1 MYKNEM
7 NLLNKDFSSKTF
19 FIIKKFG
26 FSKFILIGFLIISSL
41 ILELLSIGLIIP
53 VISILQDENF
63 LKNFFNEN
71 LYILS
76 LDHSQQIFLI
86 IIVLFSIFLLKF
98 FFLIILNY
106 YQNKYTSFLQAT
118 ISLKLMDQYIFM
130 PYKNYFLRNSSEFI
144 RNIKDES
151 GSFVYGVISPILNIL
166 IELLVVIGIV
176 SLLVITVGVA
186 TFYIIFI
193 LLIFLLIYII
203 CTKKIISKLGND
215 RFNFDQKIIKN
226 SSEIFQNIR
235 DIKIYFLQNE
245 FLKNYE
251 NSLFSY
257 AGSVKNYLTF
267 QNLPRFTIEII
278 LVFCFCLI
286 MLILNFKEY
295 NFEEIIV
302 TLGFIAVA
310 SFRLLPSFNRLI
322 SSQQVLRYHIP
333 SVFEV
338 YREVK
343 KSYSKNKKKLKNINF
358 EKFIHLKKINY
369 SYDKK
374 NNVLSRI
381 DLKIKLGEKIG
392 LIGNTG
398 SGKSTLIDII
408 TGLISPVDGELI
420 IDHKK
425 INFSKEFWGKNIG
438 CVSQGTFLL
447 NDTIK
452 SNITFGQ
459 KSTKSDH
466 KRIYEVLNDV
476 DLDEYL
482 KRSKSTINS
491 IVGEGGINLSGG
503 QKQRLGLARAL
514 YNNPKLLILD
524 EAFSALDEK
533 TEKKIIKKI
542 FLKYTKMTIIN
553 IAHKGMSLRH
563 CDKIYSIKNN
573 KINLIK

>member
-1 MYKNEM
+1 
-7 NLLNKDFSSKTF
+7 
-19 FIIKKFG
+19 
-26 FSKFILIGFLIISSL
+26 
-41 ILELLSIGLIIP
+41 
-53 VISILQDENF
+53 
-63 LKNFFNEN
+63 
-71 LYILS
+71 
-76 LDHSQQIFLI
+76 
-86 IIVLFSIFLLKF
+86 
-98 FFLIILNY
+98 
-106 YQNKYTSFLQAT
+106 
-118 ISLKLMDQYIFM
+118 MDQYIFM

-151 GSFVYGVISPILNIL
+151 GSFVYGVISPILNII
-166 IELLVVIGIV
+166 IELLVVIGII
-176 SLLVITVGVA
+176 SLLIITVGVV
-186 TFYIIFI
+186 TLYIIFI
-193 LLIFLLIYII
+193 LLCFLLTYII
-203 CTKKIISKLGND
+203 FTKNIISKLGKD
-215 RFNFDQKIIKN
+215 RFNFDQKIIQN

-257 AGSVKNYLTF
+257 AGSVKKYLTF

-286 MLILNFKEY
+286 MLILNLKEY
-295 NFEEIIV
+295 NFKEIIV
-302 TLGFIAVA
+302 TLGFVAVA

-322 SSQQVLRYHIP
+322 SSQQILRYHTP
-333 SVFEV
+333 SVLEV

-343 KSYSKNKKKLKNINF
+343 KVIQKIKNKKH
-358 EKFIHLKKINY
+358 KFWKIYSFKKINY

-374 NNVLSRI
+374 IKVLNRI
-381 DLKIKLGEKIG
+381 DLRIKLGEKIG

-408 TGLISPVDGELI
+408 TGLISPDDGELI

-459 KSTKSDH
+459 KSTESDN

-476 DLDEYL
+476 DLDEYI
-482 KRSKSTINS
+482 KRSKSKINS

-542 FLKYTKMTIIN
+542 FLKYKKMTIIN
-553 IAHKGMSLRH
+553 IAHKGVSLRH